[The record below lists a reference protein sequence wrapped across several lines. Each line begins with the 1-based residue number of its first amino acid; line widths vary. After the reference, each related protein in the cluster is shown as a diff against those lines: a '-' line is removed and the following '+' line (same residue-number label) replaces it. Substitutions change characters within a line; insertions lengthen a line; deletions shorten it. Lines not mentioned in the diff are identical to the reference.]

1 MPYVSI
7 VFGLLL
13 AALGAYTYSIAG
25 IDPEKGTKS
34 LTAAI
39 PALPGVLLIVLG
51 AVALVESLL
60 KHAMHAAATVGLLG
74 FLAGAIFFGMQIA
87 KGTPLSDNK
96 SIAGGGMAALSLVF
110 VILCVNSFIQ
120 ARRRQAAR
128 AQAEQAQA
136 AAS

>member
-1 MPYVSI
+1 MPYISI

-34 LTAAI
+34 ITAAI
-39 PALPGVLLIVLG
+39 PALPGILLVLLG
-51 AVALVESLL
+51 GVALVESLL

-74 FLAGAIFFGMQIA
+74 FLAGAVFFGMQMA
-87 KGTPLSDNK
+87 KGTPLGDTK
-96 SIAGGGMAALSLVF
+96 SIAGGGMAGLSLVF

-120 ARRRQAAR
+120 ARRRKAAQTQATA
-128 AQAEQAQA
+128 
-136 AAS
+136 